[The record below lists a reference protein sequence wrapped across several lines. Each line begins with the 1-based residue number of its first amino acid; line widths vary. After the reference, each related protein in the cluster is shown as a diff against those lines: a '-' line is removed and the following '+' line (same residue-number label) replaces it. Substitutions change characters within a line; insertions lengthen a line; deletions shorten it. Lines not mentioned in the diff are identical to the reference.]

1 MGIDNIW
8 VFAQAADGAP
18 TTGTLELL
26 TKAARL
32 GGTVSA
38 FIAGDGAAVA
48 AALLL
53 ACDHE
58 SHALCAVTYCMFAL
72 FDTYV
77 TPLAFVCDSSRRTG
91 TQVRI

>member
-26 TKAARL
+26 TKARSF

-38 FIAGDGAAVA
+38 FIAGDGAARCSGA
-48 AALLL
+48 
-53 ACDHE
+53 
-58 SHALCAVTYCMFAL
+58 
-72 FDTYV
+72 
-77 TPLAFVCDSSRRTG
+77 R
-91 TQVRI
+91 